1 MLDANVNVNIE
12 APNIPETITATAKIL
27 PKTRESID
35 SALSNT
41 LDLLGYPAAY
51 ANAYAQASL
60 RKTKEKL
67 QQKLSKISPEKIVP
81 PPLFVSV
88 PTLQACCYAADSKE
102 LHNMFSSLLATAM
115 NTDTQDKAHPSF
127 IEVIKQLSPL
137 EASILASKQ
146 FLHHNNFPMCTLYA
160 ALKANLIENHPWGGT
175 FAQTPSGYP
184 LIDNIILYQSP
195 LLKEPT
201 DPKLLSRIT
210 ENFARLRILSLAHDR
225 YILTENPYEN
235 LHSLL
240 LHAIDELN
248 KNQAFSTKYKPV
260 IIPSV
265 ATLTLFGKSF
275 IESCVS

>member
-12 APNIPETITATAKIL
+12 SPNIPETITATAKVL

-88 PTLQACCYAADSKE
+88 PTLQACCYAADSEE

-115 NTDTQDKAHPSF
+115 NTDTQDNAHPSF

-146 FLHHNNFPMCTLYA
+146 FLHHNKFPMCTLYA
-160 ALKANLIENHPWGGT
+160 ALKDEPIDDHFWGGN
-175 FAQTPSGYP
+175 FAQSPSGQS

-195 LLKEPT
+195 LLK
-201 DPKLLSRIT
+201 DPMDPELLSRVT

-225 YILTENPYEN
+225 YMANKSAYEK

-240 LHAIDELN
+240 SHTIDELT
-248 KNQAFSTKYKPV
+248 KNQAFPTEYKPV